1 VPEDDCF
8 ITAMLTASSVLEGI
22 HKDNPS
28 NEEKKIWSAVNA
40 PVINQVRQK
49 MASVIFTIHTG
60 ATQAWGGEAMNK
72 LFGDY
77 HFNL

>member
-8 ITAMLTASSVLEGI
+8 IAVMLTAVSVLEGI

-28 NEEKKIWSAVNA
+28 NEEKKIWSTVNA

-60 ATQAWGGEAMNK
+60 ATQAGGPPQ
-72 LFGDY
+72 GSR
-77 HFNL
+77 